1 MKLPGTLL
9 VLLLANWGYSQKE
22 ADLMRDSLI
31 LEIGEEAK
39 VVFLAKNRKAFE
51 EIAKYDLNILYLNL
65 WSQLL
70 DGKKE
75 AVSEISDQ
83 EAEKYKN
90 ERYDG
95 PATVRKQFW
104 KRFHINVFLGFSA
117 GGLTEHLFQSST
129 YELND
134 PPGGKLEVYNTAR
147 VSTRPK
153 LSYGL
158 SLNTKFP
165 LIAQGNRLLQ
175 LSTSIGLDILKF
187 NQKSNNSG
195 GIFFYE
201 GNGSPPQLSGIQAL
215 VDSLNRQKPI
225 GTFANATAIN
235 QLYLQFMP
243 TFTFMDKE
251 GRPTWNI
258 GLGVRGGIDLKNV
271 LGPELEVAEPLVFS
285 NDKLVISEN
294 KAFQYGLVSTLGY
307 KFLNVFCNYIPEA
320 HSIIEFDGLARPD
333 RTGRFLRGIWFIGL
347 RLGK

>member
-1 MKLPGTLL
+1 MK
-9 VLLLANWGYSQKE
+9 
-22 ADLMRDSLI
+22 DSLI
-31 LEIGEEAK
+31 LEIGDKAK
-39 VVFLAKNRKAFE
+39 VIFLAKDRKDFQ
-51 EIAKYDLNILYLNL
+51 EIAKYDLNVLYLNL

-70 DGKKE
+70 EGE
-75 AVSEISDQ
+75 QNTVREISDE
-83 EAEKYKN
+83 EAEKYIN
-90 ERYDG
+90 ENFEDS
-95 PATVRKQFW
+95 PVTSQKKFW
-104 KRFHINVFLGFSA
+104 KRFHINLFLGFSA
-117 GGLTEHLFQSST
+117 GGLTDHLFQSST

-165 LIAQGNRLLQ
+165 LIEQGNRLLQ

-195 GIFFYE
+195 GVFFYE
-201 GNGSPPQLSGIQAL
+201 GNGSPSQVSGLQAL
-215 VDSLNRQKPI
+215 VDSLNRQQPI

-243 TFTFMDKE
+243 TFTFLDRE

-271 LGPELEVAEPLVFS
+271 LGPDLEVAEPLVFS

-320 HSIIEFDGLARPD
+320 HSIIEFDGLTRPD